1 MGHKGFA
8 AITAIFLILTWFS
21 WIGEKQKEEKSI
33 TALSSSPTTT
43 SRSITTASTSRT
55 NTNDSQH
62 ANIEQTLRIVAQKWK
77 TTDVNK
83 DGLYNCI
90 DAAVLFYKY
99 YPDRSKVGIIINV
112 NPKTDF
118 NHLFNAVLINGRW
131 IAIEPQAYAT
141 NYKTY
146 WMNDIWGNRY
156 DSTLNRVATESYARY
171 AK

>member
-1 MGHKGFA
+1 VGHRGFA
-8 AITAIFLILTWFS
+8 VITVIFLIFAWFS
-21 WIGEKQKEEKSI
+21 WKDEKQKDERLASVS
-33 TALSSSPTTT
+33 SSSPTTA
-43 SRSITTASTSRT
+43 SRSITTATTTRS

-62 ANIEQTLRIVAQKWK
+62 ENIEQTLRIVAQKWE
-77 TTDVNK
+77 TTDVNG
-83 DGLYNCI
+83 DGKYNCI

-99 YPDRSKVGIIINV
+99 YPDKSKVGIIINV

-156 DSTLNRVATESYARY
+156 DNSYNRVATQIYARY
-171 AK
+171 AR